1 MKGFGLD
8 GKLFR
13 GLSKAGDFLILALIT
28 VICCIPV
35 ITIGASLTAAF
46 YSGMRLVKDEENY
59 VYKDFFKSF
68 KTNFVQGF
76 IMEVVLAVIGVV
88 LFIDLRA
95 CAYWAFSGSGSMI
108 GNIFMYAIVGCFV
121 VWGGV
126 VLYSFAVLARYD
138 DKAFTVLKNSIILCT
153 HHLPQTIIMMVATY
167 GLMFFSFK
175 YFTAYIVT
183 IPLFIYIDSYIFTRI
198 FKSLENTNDQRAR
211 EEQEAAAEKLDEEN
225 KSEEVAGIEADTKPA
240 AVTGTEVEK
249 VAAQETVTGAEVE
262 KMSGQEVATASENEI
277 ETK

>member
-108 GNIFMYAIVGCFV
+108 GNSWMFRCVGWRCVIFIRSACKI
-121 VWGGV
+121 
-126 VLYSFAVLARYD
+126 
-138 DKAFTVLKNSIILCT
+138 
-153 HHLPQTIIMMVATY
+153 
-167 GLMFFSFK
+167 
-175 YFTAYIVT
+175 
-183 IPLFIYIDSYIFTRI
+183 
-198 FKSLENTNDQRAR
+198 
-211 EEQEAAAEKLDEEN
+211 
-225 KSEEVAGIEADTKPA
+225 
-240 AVTGTEVEK
+240 
-249 VAAQETVTGAEVE
+249 
-262 KMSGQEVATASENEI
+262 
-277 ETK
+277 

>member
-138 DKAFTVLKNSIILCT
+138 DKAFTVLKNSLILCT
-153 HHLPQTIIMMVATY
+153 HHLPQTIIIMVATY
-167 GLMFFSFK
+167 GLMFFLLS
-175 YFTAYIVT
+175 ILQP
-183 IPLFIYIDSYIFTRI
+183 IS
-198 FKSLENTNDQRAR
+198 
-211 EEQEAAAEKLDEEN
+211 
-225 KSEEVAGIEADTKPA
+225 
-240 AVTGTEVEK
+240 
-249 VAAQETVTGAEVE
+249 
-262 KMSGQEVATASENEI
+262 
-277 ETK
+277 

>member
-95 CAYWAFSGSGSMI
+95 CA
-108 GNIFMYAIVGCFV
+108 
-121 VWGGV
+121 
-126 VLYSFAVLARYD
+126 
-138 DKAFTVLKNSIILCT
+138 
-153 HHLPQTIIMMVATY
+153 ATF
-167 GLMFFSFK
+167 GL
-175 YFTAYIVT
+175 I
-183 IPLFIYIDSYIFTRI
+183 
-198 FKSLENTNDQRAR
+198 
-211 EEQEAAAEKLDEEN
+211 
-225 KSEEVAGIEADTKPA
+225 
-240 AVTGTEVEK
+240 
-249 VAAQETVTGAEVE
+249 
-262 KMSGQEVATASENEI
+262 
-277 ETK
+277 